1 MRAPG
6 PIPTRKVPAMTE
18 QLREFTEFADGPLR
32 FPYKGKVYEA
42 PEVGI
47 KLGMR
52 LNGITNEGA
61 EADLNIKDLL
71 PDLLGDAWLQMV
83 EDDVPLDLAIRAG
96 ATVLA
101 DFQFGRTYAEAMWET
116 GADPKA
122 MAEWTKARGNRAS
135 RRSKST
141 DGARKTR

>member
-1 MRAPG
+1 
-6 PIPTRKVPAMTE
+6 MTE
-18 QLREFTEFADGPLR
+18 LKEFTEFADGPLR
-32 FPYKGKVYEA
+32 FPYKGKIYEA
-42 PEVGI
+42 PEVSI

-71 PDLLGDAWLQMV
+71 PDLLGDAWTEMV
-83 EDDVPLDLAIRAG
+83 EDDVPLTFAVRAG
-96 ATVLA
+96 ATVIA
-101 DFQFGRTYAEAMWET
+101 DFQFGREYAEAMWET

-122 MAEWTKARGNRAS
+122 MADRMAAKGNRAS

-141 DGARKTR
+141 GGVKRTP